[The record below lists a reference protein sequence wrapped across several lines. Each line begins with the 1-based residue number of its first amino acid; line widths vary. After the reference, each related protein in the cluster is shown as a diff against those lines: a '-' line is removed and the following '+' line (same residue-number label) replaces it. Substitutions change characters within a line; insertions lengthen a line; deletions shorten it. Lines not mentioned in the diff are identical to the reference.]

1 MALDPEFK
9 PDYGDWLCTSCDVPL
24 EQQKVQV
31 LYMNSAFDVI
41 LPRCPRCGLT
51 MIPESLA
58 NGKMAEVEAL
68 LEDK

>member
-9 PDYGDWLCTSCDVPL
+9 PDHGDWYCTSCDVPL
-24 EQQKVQV
+24 QQQKVQV

-41 LPRCPRCGLT
+41 LPRCPECGLT
-51 MIPESLA
+51 MIPEPLA